1 MVKRETHF
9 TDFKKKMLML
19 AERQYEESAGYFKR

>member
-9 TDFKKKMLML
+9 TDFDKKVLMV
-19 AERQYEESAGYFKR
+19 AERQYEESAGHFEG